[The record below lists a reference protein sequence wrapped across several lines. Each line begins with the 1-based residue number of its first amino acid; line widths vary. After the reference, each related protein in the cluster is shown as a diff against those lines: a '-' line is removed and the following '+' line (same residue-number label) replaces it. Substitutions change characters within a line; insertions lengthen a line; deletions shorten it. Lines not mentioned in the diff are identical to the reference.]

1 MSTAAIAVL
10 EAAMATLSRRQRFPF
25 PEIPD
30 WFEDFPARFAMP
42 TMADLYAVRIE
53 DYTEG
58 DHYVVRAELP
68 GVTPDD
74 IDVAISEGVL
84 TFKAERT
91 EREAEKNRS
100 EIRYGSMSRS
110 VTLPPGANEDDV
122 EADYTNGMLTVS
134 VGLGRE
140 KAEAKHIQVKHH
152 T

>member
-1 MSTAAIAVL
+1 
-10 EAAMATLSRRQRFPF
+10 MATLTRRQRFPF
-25 PEIPD
+25 PDVPE
-30 WFEDFPARFAMP
+30 WFESFPARFAMP

-58 DHYVVRAELP
+58 DRYVMRAELP
-68 GVTPDD
+68 GVSAED

-84 TFKAERT
+84 TVKAERT
-91 EREAEKNRS
+91 ERDVDKNRS

-110 VTLPPGANEDDV
+110 VSLPPGANEDDV
-122 EADYTNGMLTVS
+122 KADYTNGMLTIS

-140 KAEAKHIQVKHH
+140 KAEAKHIEVKHG